1 MDGIKDIFDHPFPI
15 WGPTNENDTLHSPL
29 EKHYNDSL
37 DSQSSKRS
45 WEKVTYFY
53 VGDFFVYNMALSKSM
68 PIFKK
73 KIFVRERSKLCIEVT
88 LILCKVW
95 NFLPEMSAKIFGLAN
110 LYLRRS

>member
-1 MDGIKDIFDHPFPI
+1 MGSSIDHVDGIKDIFDHPFPI

-37 DSQSSKRS
+37 DSQSSNRS

-73 KIFVRERSKLCIEVT
+73 TRLKIGFSFPNRMHMK
-88 LILCKVW
+88 
-95 NFLPEMSAKIFGLAN
+95 
-110 LYLRRS
+110 